1 MATNF
6 LVNEDDGQY
15 YAGQQYF
22 TGQTGAGSGGDKV
35 IQATNSNID
44 LVSA

>member
-6 LVNEDDGQY
+6 LLNEDDGQY

-22 TGQTGAGSGGDKV
+22 TGQTGVGSGQDKV
-35 IQATNSNID
+35 LPATNS
-44 LVSA
+44 L